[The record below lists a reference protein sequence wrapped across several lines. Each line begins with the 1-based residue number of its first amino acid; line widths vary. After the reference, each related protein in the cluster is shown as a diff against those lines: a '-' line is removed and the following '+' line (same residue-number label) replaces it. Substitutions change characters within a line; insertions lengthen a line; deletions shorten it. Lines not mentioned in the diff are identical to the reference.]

1 MDHHHSNLNTLI
13 QNLSLDIE
21 SPSVN
26 QNYKY
31 IQIMSMIYIT
41 ILLAATIAAYK
52 IVIVGPIPE
61 PGSTLIYTF
70 SFFWANVFAEV
81 YGSKRAKKLIWESI
95 ICGYLFALLLTI
107 INSMPA
113 PEYWD
118 HQMAYDQVL
127 GHLLRFTNAGVLG
140 YLISAFLNIHLLTRW
155 KHKMN
160 GKKFWLRSLLASSIS
175 EGAATFV
182 AGFIT
187 FFGMIPNKNIV
198 IVMANALLFKLVYG
212 LIAVWPSAF
221 LAYILK
227 KKETRIDAIAEY

>member
-13 QNLSLDIE
+13 QNLSSDIK

-81 YGSKRAKKLIWESI
+81 YGSNRAKKLIWESI

-118 HQMAYDQVL
+118 HQLEYDQVL

-160 GKKFWLRSLLASSIS
+160 GKKFWLRSLFASSIS

-187 FFGMIPNKNIV
+187 FFGMIPNKYIV

-227 KKETRIDAIAEY
+227 KKENRIDTIAEN